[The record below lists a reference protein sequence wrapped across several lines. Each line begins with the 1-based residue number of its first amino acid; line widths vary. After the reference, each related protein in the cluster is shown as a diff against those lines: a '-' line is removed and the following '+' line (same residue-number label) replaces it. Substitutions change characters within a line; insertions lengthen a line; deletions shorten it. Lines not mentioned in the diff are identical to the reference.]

1 MSPHRERRIGNHRDT
16 ALSSEHLDDAGEF
29 APQVGGLVV
38 IDLIQKERGVD
49 TRELAVPLSGAISN
63 DIESL
68 IARIWDRMERWGL
81 AIPGGYW
88 KPVLKIDVH
97 PEAEHRFRELSALL
111 RDSGMIVERANR

>member
-1 MSPHRERRIGNHRDT
+1 MPKYENNLTEVQRTIRMKC
-16 ALSSEHLDDAGEF
+16 F
-29 APQVGGLVV
+29 ADQLV
-38 IDLIQKERGVD
+38 IQKERGVD
-49 TRELAVPLSGAISN
+49 TRELAVPLSGAMSN

-88 KPVLKIDVH
+88 KPVLKIDVQ